1 MNKTTTTPEVIDKY
15 NFDENTGEL
24 IIPTDERE
32 FELIKSSK
40 INMYK
45 LLKPDDFVS
54 INGTWEAK
62 ADALKKILSSCPFSY
77 NWTHKDREITKDYVL
92 VSGTLSI
99 KFNEVTR
106 NIDAVGTVEPSEMTG
121 KPLHFLLAKA
131 ETRALKRAIDV
142 ALGSVVNAYVVKT
155 LEPKRQERI
164 YQ

>member
-1 MNKTTTTPEVIDKY
+1 MSETVAAEAVEYK
-15 NFDENTGEL
+15 FDEKTGEL
-24 IIPTDERE
+24 IVPADEKE
-32 FELIKSSK
+32 FEVIKKSK

-45 LLKPDDFVS
+45 LLKPDDFAN

-77 NWTHKDREITKDYVL
+77 DWVHKDREITKEYVL
-92 VSGTLSI
+92 VSGTLTIRFESV
-99 KFNEVTR
+99 ER
-106 NIDAVGTVEPSEMTG
+106 HIDGVGIVEPHEMAG

-142 ALGSVVNAYVVKT
+142 ALGSVVNAFVIHV
-155 LEPKRQERI
+155 LEPQKQQKV